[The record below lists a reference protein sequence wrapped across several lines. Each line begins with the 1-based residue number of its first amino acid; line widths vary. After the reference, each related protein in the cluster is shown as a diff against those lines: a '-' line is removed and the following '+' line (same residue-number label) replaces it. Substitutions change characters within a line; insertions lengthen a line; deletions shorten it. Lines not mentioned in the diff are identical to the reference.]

1 MADVLITGASGLVG
15 SRLVVRLR
23 GRNDVH
29 GTFHTHRPEF
39 LGHRADRLHRMDV
52 RDTAALRALAER
64 IDPEVVVHCAANTNV
79 DACESIPDE
88 ARRANVAPVAAL
100 ARWAKG
106 RGARLVLMSTD
117 YVFDG
122 TNPPYEVD
130 AKPNPL
136 CVYSATKAQAEACL
150 KGLPGA
156 LIARS
161 TVIYGADFGHMKRN
175 FATWLIGELEQHKPV
190 RVVDDQW
197 NTPTMSQMIAEFVD
211 LAIERGLEGVVHAA
225 AADCLSRFEFARRIA
240 ARFKLDA
247 SLISPIK
254 TDDLHQPARRPARPC
269 LSMERSEAAL
279 GVRAWTVAESLDRF
293 ERELAAART
302 GSLVPWW

>member
-1 MADVLITGASGLVG
+1 MLITGASGLVG
-15 SRLVVRLR
+15 SRLTVRLR
-23 GRNDVH
+23 ERHDVH
-29 GTFHTHRPEF
+29 GTFRTRHPDF
-39 LGHRADRLHRMDV
+39 LGHPADRLHKVDV

-79 DACESIPDE
+79 DGCETIPDE

-130 AKPNPL
+130 ATPNPL
-136 CVYSATKAQAEACL
+136 CVYSATKAQAEAAL
-150 KGLPGA
+150 KGLQGA
-156 LIARS
+156 LVVRS

-211 LAIERGLEGVVHAA
+211 RALERGLEGVVHAGA
-225 AADCLSRFEFARRIA
+225 AECLSRFEFACRIA
-240 ARFKLDA
+240 AHFRLDA

-254 TDDLHQPARRPARPC
+254 TAELHQPAKRPARPC

-279 GVRAWTVAESLDRF
+279 GVKAWTVAESLDRL
-293 ERELAAART
+293 ERELAAARS
-302 GSLVPWW
+302 GALAPWW